1 MEIRRLRQIASTVIF
16 SILLLLGRIIIN
28 KSELIQLSFK
38 VQFVIAIFFLVYG
51 FALALWEIKNDL
63 PLFWGA
69 GSSVF
74 NIGVINSSLIIGVSI
89 FFFASNAIYGLCA
102 FGVEVTLYI
111 LISMFEWK

>member
-1 MEIRRLRQIASTVIF
+1 MEIRRLRQIACTVIF

-28 KSELIQLSFK
+28 KSELILLSFK
-38 VQFVIAIFFLVYG
+38 VQFVIAILFLVYG

-89 FFFASNAIYGLCA
+89 FFFASNAIYGICA

-111 LISMFEWK
+111 LIFMFEWK

>member
-1 MEIRRLRQIASTVIF
+1 MEFRRGKNIACTIAWGVVLLLVRMMMNRSSFF
-16 SILLLLGRIIIN
+16 SIPL
-28 KSELIQLSFK
+28 KFQL
-38 VQFVIAIFFLVYG
+38 VIAVFFLIYG
-51 FALALWEIKNDL
+51 FTLAFWEIKNDL
-63 PLFWGA
+63 SLFWGA